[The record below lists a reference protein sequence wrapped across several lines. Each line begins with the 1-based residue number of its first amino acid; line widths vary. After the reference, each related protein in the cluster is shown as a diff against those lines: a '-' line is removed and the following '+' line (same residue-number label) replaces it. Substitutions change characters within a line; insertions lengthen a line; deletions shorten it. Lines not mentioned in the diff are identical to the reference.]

1 MKNIAIPIRVLRWQ
15 QCRNLSGYL
24 MKFGKIGERMES
36 EDGALILAALGL
48 ARGTSSEKI
57 RNFMKTLLEC
67 TGEYSE
73 EQLDELLAEVQEMAE
88 TEYFKEWVRRS
99 NEECVK
105 LYGKPD
111 NKYPPLI
118 DFR

>member
-1 MKNIAIPIRVLRWQ
+1 MRFSQ
-15 QCRNLSGYL
+15 
-24 MKFGKIGERMES
+24 IGERMEG

-73 EQLDELLAEVQEMAE
+73 EQLDEFLAEAQEMAE

-99 NEECVK
+99 NV
-105 LYGKPD
+105 
-111 NKYPPLI
+111 NSS
-118 DFR
+118 